1 MEALLRHRQRLG
13 THPLAS
19 ARVFTSAGGAWIRK
33 NNFRRRHFFPLLRR
47 VGIRRVRFYDL
58 RHTAAT
64 LMLSEGVHPKVVQER
79 LGHSTISLTL
89 DTYSHAVP
97 TMQRDAADR
106 LDELLSGAAL
116 VDDSV

>member
-19 ARVFTSAGGAWIRK
+19 APVFTSAGGAWIRK

-47 VGIRRVRFYDL
+47 AGIRRVRFHDL

-64 LMLSEGVHPKVVQER
+64 LMLSEGVHPKVVQEA
-79 LGHSTISLTL
+79 LGHSQIGVTL
-89 DTYSHAVP
+89 DIYSHVLP
-97 TMQRDAADR
+97 GLQREAAGSLR
-106 LDELLSGAAL
+106 EST
-116 VDDSV
+116 